1 MNETLSGKPKILF
14 IQACKGN
21 SKMQADDEP
30 KFGPVPSH
38 VFKVCSTFEGCIIKW
53 NNVANLDWKCV
64 FFVGYVSYRNAEN
77 GSVFIQTLC
86 KELREHGKKREL
98 RRIIDSVIDEVLK
111 DKV

>member
-1 MNETLSGKPKILF
+1 M
-14 IQACKGN
+14 C
-21 SKMQADDEP
+21 
-30 KFGPVPSH
+30 
-38 VFKVCSTFEGCIIKW
+38 
-53 NNVANLDWKCV
+53 

-111 DKV
+111 DKVYIQVPAITYTLTKPYVFGDYFGDRNRNKKTGLQSIL